1 MAEMLVDGAKLDAC
15 NTAEADAIRAKTGGS
30 SPIPYDYANN
40 KGFADAIASIQ
51 TGGGS
56 LPSVISKIDGGEFT
70 FASERES
77 TYRINHTLG
86 VTPKGFVI
94 WTDDVDLS
102 TVGNYRCIRGVFI
115 VDETADGSTTSYLY
129 QLGTNNNNFS
139 AYGRP
144 VGANYSGYANSNYIS
159 YNVSNIIYVAGAT
172 YKWFAW
178 A

>member
-1 MAEMLVDGAKLDAC
+1 MANVYRILKTTLDDI
-15 NTAEADAIRAKTGGS
+15 ADAIRAKTGGS
-30 SPIPYDYANN
+30 AAMTPAQMVTEIGNIPI
-40 KGFADAIASIQ
+40 
-51 TGGGS
+51 GGS
-56 LPSVISKIDGGEFT
+56 LPTSISKIDGGEFT

-129 QLGTNNNNFS
+129 QLGTNNHNFN
-139 AYGRP
+139 AYGRL